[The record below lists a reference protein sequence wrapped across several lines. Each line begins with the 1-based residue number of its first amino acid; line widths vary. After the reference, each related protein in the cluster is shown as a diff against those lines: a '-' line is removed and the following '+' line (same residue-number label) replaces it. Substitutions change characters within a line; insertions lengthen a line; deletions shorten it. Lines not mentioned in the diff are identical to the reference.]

1 MQLERR
7 GRPRYGIALTSLV
20 DVVFILLFFFMLAA
34 RAQPQA
40 ALELRLAQPAASA
53 AQPTMPVVE
62 VLGAGRLRSA
72 NRDFTVATLAAQF
85 PGISALR
92 LRAMPGSEL
101 QDLVDALDAAHNA
114 GLSADWV
121 R

>member
-7 GRPRYGIALTSLV
+7 SRPRYGIALTSLV

-34 RAQPQA
+34 RAQPPA
-40 ALELRLAQPAASA
+40 ALELRLAQLAAAAS
-53 AQPTMPVVE
+53 TVPVVD
-62 VLGAGRLRSA
+62 VLGGGRLRSA
-72 NRDFTVATLAAQF
+72 NREFTIEALAAQT
-85 PGISALR
+85 GGAAAVR

-101 QDLVDALDAAHNA
+101 QDLIDALDAARSA